1 MIDAVLSY
9 HANPDTCGVTKF
21 NVQLAEKLGVPHDV
35 LSSGRRYRHPLV
47 SIKTSEMN
55 DDTADGWWM
64 NKIPLPPYDL
74 LLHDRP
80 DGHLPPRVLY
90 ADELGC
96 PSTLRGDSTRKGLTI
111 LSFGMAHKF
120 QAPLFEKLK
129 AILDATATPTRSAC
143 RPRFTKA
150 RRGTPRRRRTPRSC
164 GTCLA
169 IISAGW
175 ASWPMTRSLEKSAT
189 RTWSRCSTIP
199 PSARTTRRSGPRS
212 TPARP

>member
-120 QAPLFEKLK
+120 QAPLFRE
-129 AILDATATPTRSAC
+129 AE
-143 RPRFTKA
+143 
-150 RRGTPRRRRTPRSC
+150 GHPRRDGPRLHDLRLVRDSRR
-164 GTCLA
+164 LA
-169 IISAGW
+169 VGRHDEGAHREAAGPVW
-175 ASWPMTRSLEKSAT
+175 G
-189 RTWSRCSTIP
+189 
-199 PSARTTRRSGPRS
+199 PSALARLSRR
-212 TPARP
+212 